1 MNKSRDN
8 DTRGASLAPLALL
21 LAAALLGA
29 AGSAQADSGFYI
41 GGSVG
46 SALVESKDVDADFDF
61 DGDDFAAK
69 VFAGY
74 NIDVFVIDLAVE
86 GGYVDFGNPS
96 DTVLGSE
103 LELDVTGWDLFALAG
118 VELGPVGV
126 FAKAGMISWDLDASL
141 DGVRLGSDSGT
152 DPAYGVGVRF
162 SLWSAEIRAE
172 YEYFDVDSTDD
183 LSMVSVGVAWTF

>member
-1 MNKSRDN
+1 MNESMDL
-8 DTRGASLAPLALL
+8 DTLGGRFHALALVLATTL
-21 LAAALLGA
+21 LVTG
-29 AGSAQADSGFYI
+29 GTAQADSGFYI
-41 GGSVG
+41 GGSIG
-46 SALVESKDVDADFDF
+46 RALVESEDFDAEFDF

-74 NIDVFVIDLAVE
+74 NIDAFVIDLAVE

-126 FAKAGMISWDLDASL
+126 FAKAGMISWDADASV
-141 DGVRLGSDSGT
+141 DGVKLGSDSGT

-172 YEYFDVDSTDD
+172 YEYFDVDATDD